1 MYPYQQMRGE
11 VVIIFNLGNNNQS
24 LDMLLS
30 SDFVLDV
37 REEAVN
43 AVFCVSTDTE

>member
-1 MYPYQQMRGE
+1 MKKMKKYE
-11 VVIIFNLGNNNQS
+11 VFTQS

-43 AVFCVSTDTE
+43 AVFCVYTDTE